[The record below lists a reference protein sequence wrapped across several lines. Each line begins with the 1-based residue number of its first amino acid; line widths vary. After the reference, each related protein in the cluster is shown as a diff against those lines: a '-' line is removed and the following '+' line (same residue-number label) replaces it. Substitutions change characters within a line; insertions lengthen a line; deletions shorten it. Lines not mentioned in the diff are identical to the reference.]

1 MRTLTTPALALAM
14 AALLGCSP
22 ALKKDLAH
30 PAPASVAVAETT
42 TSAAPVAAADLVA
55 MEVAPANRYV
65 KAAEPGEMLVRIRLG
80 ARALKDAPR
89 PPINLALVVDTS
101 GSMANDGIEDA
112 RRASLALLDAL
123 SPGDSLAVVAFHS
136 RAEVLAPSTRL
147 DERSIET
154 VRARIGK
161 MAAHGTT
168 DMAAGLQAGLDEVM
182 RGFRPDGIN
191 RIVLVG
197 DGVPNNEAPILPL
210 AQSAGRSAVPVTV
223 LGLGLDYNETLMNA
237 VAQHSGGKF
246 HFLRE
251 SSEVASVFK
260 DEVLRLK
267 RVVGRSAALRLA
279 PGPGVLI
286 KGVLGLPAQ
295 AVGTETHVTLGDLS
309 EGDQRDVIVRVSTGA
324 HRPGSMV
331 ELLDAVL
338 SFDGSAAGAGRL
350 EERGFVAVKATAEP
364 SELVLGKDPDVELS
378 AARMTVADRIV
389 QAIATAR
396 AGQIPQAQAMLD
408 QVEKEAKRAA
418 KQFDDAELRDKAK
431 SIPALRESLPSLAKQ
446 PEPTAQVHPG
456 RPAMKPAAAAEAAEV
471 VMASQAS
478 AVRTIQ
484 GL

>member
-1 MRTLTTPALALAM
+1 
-14 AALLGCSP
+14 
-22 ALKKDLAH
+22 
-30 PAPASVAVAETT
+30 
-42 TSAAPVAAADLVA
+42 
-55 MEVAPANRYV
+55 
-65 KAAEPGEMLVRIRLG
+65 
-80 ARALKDAPR
+80 
-89 PPINLALVVDTS
+89 
-101 GSMANDGIEDA
+101 MANDGIEDA

-123 SPGDSLAVVAFHS
+123 APGDSLAVVAFHS

-161 MAAHGTT
+161 MAAYGTT

-251 SSEVASVFK
+251 SSQVASVFK

-309 EGDQRDVIVRVSTGA
+309 EGGQRDVIVRVSTGA

-350 EERGFVAVKATAEP
+350 EEQGFVAVKATAEP
-364 SELVLGKDPDVELS
+364 
-378 AARMTVADRIV
+378 
-389 QAIATAR
+389 
-396 AGQIPQAQAMLD
+396 
-408 QVEKEAKRAA
+408 
-418 KQFDDAELRDKAK
+418 
-431 SIPALRESLPSLAKQ
+431 
-446 PEPTAQVHPG
+446 
-456 RPAMKPAAAAEAAEV
+456 
-471 VMASQAS
+471 
-478 AVRTIQ
+478 
-484 GL
+484 